1 MMAIQ
6 SLPSLIQQMLR
17 PSFYPHW
24 TQNTIELVQTHTA
37 YVFLTGD
44 YAYKVK
50 KPVNYGFLNYSTL
63 TARKHY
69 IEEELRLN
77 QRTAQEIY
85 LEAVPIYKEGTIFS
99 LLAHGEPVEY
109 AVKMNQFPA
118 DSLFSDLLNQGRLTL
133 ELMRS
138 LAHQVADFHNR
149 AAVNERIQSFGTI
162 KQIRLAFDE
171 NYTQSLAYIGRGQTQ
186 QQLQET
192 QAYTDHAFTEWK
204 DRFQNR
210 IQHNK
215 IRECH
220 GDLHLRN
227 ICLWQNRIFLFDCI
241 EFSEAF
247 RYVDTMYDVAF
258 TVMDCDA
265 RGRSDL
271 GNAFLNT
278 YLEDTGDWEG
288 LEVLSLYLSRQAY
301 VRAKVTSFLLDNPTI
316 SPEQTQHIQ
325 SQTQAYYTLAWRYT
339 QPQTGRLILMSG
351 LSGSGKSTIAQKLAP
366 LISAIHIR
374 SDAVRKHLGGIPLQ
388 QRGGAS
394 LYTPAM
400 TQKTY
405 ARLCNLGIRLAK
417 LGYTIILDA
426 KYDRID
432 TRQAVLNQANAD
444 NIPVSILVCEAP
456 LNVLRQRLQERTGDI
471 ADATAEL
478 LIRQQTT
485 AEALTNEEISLA
497 TYLDTTT
504 NMEEEIQTI
513 ATQFAPVKLP
523 KLPPVAKSSV
533 T

>member
-1 MMAIQ
+1 MATQ
-6 SLPSLIQQMLR
+6 SLPSLIQHMLR

-24 TQNTIELVQTHTA
+24 TQDTIELVQTHTS
-37 YVFLTGD
+37 YVILTGD

-63 TARKHY
+63 AARKHY
-69 IEEELRLN
+69 VEEELRLN

-85 LEAVPIYKEGTIFS
+85 LEALPIYKNGTIFS
-99 LLAHGEPVEY
+99 LLAHGDPVEY

-118 DSLFSDLLNQGRLTL
+118 GSLFSDLLNRGQLTS

-138 LAHQVADFHNR
+138 LAHQVADFHKR
-149 AAVNERIQSFGTI
+149 AAVNKHIQSFGTI

-171 NYTQSLAYIGRGQTQ
+171 NYAQSLAYIGRGQTQ

-192 QAYTDHAFTEWK
+192 QTYTDRAFTEWK
-204 DRFQNR
+204 ERFQTR
-210 IQHNK
+210 IQHHK

-241 EFSEAF
+241 EFNEAF

-288 LEVLSLYLSRQAY
+288 LEVLPLYLSRQAY
-301 VRAKVTSFLLDNPTI
+301 VRAKVNSFLLDDPTI

-325 SQTQAYYTLAWRYT
+325 SQAQAYYTLAWRYT
-339 QPQTGRLILMSG
+339 QRQPGRLILMSG
-351 LSGSGKSTIAQKLAP
+351 LSGSGKSTVAQKLAR
-366 LISAIHIR
+366 LIGAIHIR

-388 QRGGAS
+388 QRGDNS
-394 LYTPAM
+394 LYTPEM

-405 ARLCNLGIRLAK
+405 ERLCRLGSQLAK
-417 LGYTIILDA
+417 LGYTLILDA
-426 KYDRID
+426 KYDRIT
-432 TRQAVLNQANAD
+432 TRQAVLNQAKAAD
-444 NIPVSILVCEAP
+444 IPVSILVCEAP
-456 LNVLRQRLQERTGDI
+456 ISILRQRLQKRTGDI
-471 ADATAEL
+471 ADATVEL
-478 LIRQQTT
+478 LTSQQAT
-485 AEALTNEEISLA
+485 AERLNHGENMLA
-497 TYLDTTT
+497 TYLDTSTDI
-504 NMEEEIQTI
+504 EKKIQTI
-513 ATQFAPVKLP
+513 AAQFSIPGL
-523 KLPPVAKSSV
+523 SHV

>member
-1 MMAIQ
+1 MTIQ
-6 SLPSLIQQMLR
+6 PLPPIIQYMLR

-24 TQNTIELVQTHTA
+24 TQGTIELVQTHTA
-37 YVFLTGD
+37 YVLLTGN

-69 IEEELRLN
+69 VEEELRLN

-85 LEAVPIYKEGTIFS
+85 LAAVPIYKKENIFS
-99 LLAHGEPVEY
+99 LLANGEPVEY

-118 DSLFSDLLNQGRLTL
+118 GSLFSDLLNREQLTL
-133 ELMRS
+133 DLMRS

-171 NYTQSLAYIGRGQTQ
+171 NYAQSLAYIGRGQTQ

-192 QAYTDHAFTEWK
+192 QDYTDHAFTEWK
-204 DRFQNR
+204 DRFQTR
-210 IQHNK
+210 ILHNK

-241 EFSEAF
+241 EFNEAF

-258 TVMDCDA
+258 IVMDCDA
-265 RGRSDL
+265 RGHSDL
-271 GNAFLNT
+271 GNVFLNT

-288 LEVLSLYLSRQAY
+288 LDVLPLYLSRQAY
-301 VRAKVTSFLLDNPTI
+301 VRAKVTSFLLDDASITADQA
-316 SPEQTQHIQ
+316 QTKQAQ
-325 SQTQAYYTLAWRYT
+325 AQAYYTLAWRYT
-339 QPQTGRLILMSG
+339 QPKAGQLILMSG
-351 LSGSGKSTIAQKLAP
+351 LSGSGKSTVAQRLAR
-366 LISAIHIR
+366 LIGAVYIR
-374 SDAVRKHLGGIPLQ
+374 SDAVRKHLAGIPLQ
-388 QRGGAS
+388 RKGDTS

-405 ARLCNLGIRLAK
+405 ARLCNLGVRLAK
-417 LGYTIILDA
+417 LGYIVILDA
-426 KYDRID
+426 KYDRIG
-432 TRQAVLNQANAD
+432 TRQIVLNQAKAD
-444 NIPVSILVCEAP
+444 NIPVSILVCKAP
-456 LNVLRQRLQERTGDI
+456 LAILRQRLQERTGDI

-485 AEALTNEEISLA
+485 AEALTDEEISFA

-504 NMEEEIQTI
+504 NMEKELHAI
-513 ATQFAPVKLP
+513 ATQFAPTTQ
-523 KLPPVAKSSV
+523 V
-533 T
+533 TLCI

>member
-1 MMAIQ
+1 MAIQ

-37 YVFLTGD
+37 YVLLTGD

-50 KPVNYGFLNYSTL
+50 KPVNYGFLDYSTL

-69 IEEELRLN
+69 VDEELRLN
-77 QRTAQEIY
+77 QRTAPEIY
-85 LEAVPIYKEGTIFS
+85 LDAVPIYKEGAIFS
-99 LLAHGEPVEY
+99 LLAQGEAVEY

-118 DSLFSDLLNQGRLTL
+118 GSLFSDLLSQGQLTS

-138 LAHQVADFHNR
+138 LAHQVAEFHNR
-149 AAVNERIQSFGTI
+149 AAVNEHIQSFGTVE
-162 KQIRLAFDE
+162 QIRLAFDE
-171 NYTQSLAYIGRGQTQ
+171 NYAQSLAYIGRGQTKP
-186 QQLQET
+186 QLQET
-192 QAYTDHAFTEWK
+192 QAYTDRAFMEWQN
-204 DRFQNR
+204 RFQDR
-210 IQHNK
+210 IRHHK

-241 EFSEAF
+241 EFNEAF

-278 YLEDTGDWEG
+278 YLEAAGDWEG
-288 LEVLSLYLSRQAY
+288 LEVLPLYLSRQAY
-301 VRAKVTSFLLDNPTI
+301 VRAKVTSFLLDDSTI
-316 SPEQTQHIQ
+316 APDRIQHIQ
-325 SQTQAYYTLAWRYT
+325 TQAQAYYTLAWRYT
-339 QPQTGRLILMSG
+339 KVQTGRLILMSG
-351 LSGSGKSTIAQKLAP
+351 LSGSGKSTVAKKLAC

-388 QRGGAS
+388 QRGDAS

-400 TQKTY
+400 TQITY
-405 ARLCNLGIRLAK
+405 ARLSNLGIRLAK
-417 LGYTIILDA
+417 LGYTVILDA
-426 KYDRID
+426 KYDRIG
-432 TRQAVLNQANAD
+432 TRQVVLNQAKAD
-444 NIPVSILVCEAP
+444 NIPVSILVCKAP
-456 LNVLRQRLQERTGDI
+456 LTVLRQRLQERTGDI

-478 LIRQQTT
+478 LIKQQTT
-485 AEALTNEEISLA
+485 AEALTNEESSLA

-504 NMEEEIQTI
+504 NMEEEIHAI
-513 ATQFAPVKLP
+513 ATQFAPAVQ
-523 KLPPVAKSSV
+523 V
-533 T
+533 TSCI